1 MFASSIVVLAYFVCF
16 LCHLQCQSLSLVMT
30 KRLKVAELSRYIDS
44 KLDLDICNNS
54 VLMERTIQDMA
65 EVATKTTSSEKR
77 EAMIHAVCQHCQKA
91 DMD

>member
-1 MFASSIVVLAYFVCF
+1 
-16 LCHLQCQSLSLVMT
+16 MT
-30 KRLKVAELSRYIDS
+30 KRSKVAELGRYIDS

-54 VLMERTIQDMA
+54 VLTEWTIRDMA

>member
-1 MFASSIVVLAYFVCF
+1 
-16 LCHLQCQSLSLVMT
+16 MT
-30 KRLKVAELSRYIDS
+30 KRSKVAELGRYIDS

-54 VLMERTIQDMA
+54 VLTERTIQDMA
-65 EVATKTTSSEKR
+65 QVTKTTSSEKR